1 MTIANWPKIKNV
13 IFCLNLTTKQ
23 IGSDVLIS
31 QVSSVTRH
39 KTTCM
44 KVKGPLSRYA
54 YGPNFLKR
62 TFVLFLVVDKRMY
75 LYQPQLQVLAAG
87 YI

>member
-1 MTIANWPKIKNV
+1 MSFLPEFDYKSEVMFW
-13 IFCLNLTTKQ
+13 FWEH
-23 IGSDVLIS
+23 IS

-39 KTTCM
+39 KTTSM

-54 YGPNFLKR
+54 YGPHFLKR